1 MTVLDIPGDAQR
13 VIAAL
18 KAGQVA
24 ILPHDVSYGIW
35 GHGVPTIEEIYRVK
49 GRALT
54 KTSGNIGSYD
64 LFKEVHIVE
73 PKVDTVVSALMHDYD
88 LPFTV
93 VAPFRADHPFYRGV
107 ERRSIE
113 LSTKTGT
120 LALLLNAG
128 PLHRELARLSLE
140 QDFPIFGSSANK
152 SLAGSKFRLQD
163 VEPEVRAIAGIEVDY
178 GLCRYHNPHAISST
192 IIDFANWKVL
202 RYGVAYEQIRD
213 ILVRHFSID
222 LGPIPERRTTA

>member
-1 MTVLDIPGDAQR
+1 MSALNVPADAKRVL
-13 VIAAL
+13 AAL
-18 KAGQVA
+18 KEGKIA

-49 GRALT
+49 GRVLT
-54 KTSGNIGSYD
+54 KTSGNIGSHE
-64 LFKEVHIVE
+64 LVKEVQVIDAKAREIVSVLLE
-73 PKVDTVVSALMHDYD
+73 DYD

-93 VAPFRADHPFYRGV
+93 VAPFRRDHPFYRGV
-107 ERRSIE
+107 EPRSLE

-128 PLHRELARLSLE
+128 PLHNELARLSLE
-140 QDFPIFGSSANK
+140 QSFPIFGSSANK
-152 SLAGSKFRLQD
+152 SMSGSKFRLQD
-163 VEPEVRAIAGIEVDY
+163 VEPEVRAVAGIEIDY

-192 IIDFANWKVL
+192 IIDFVNWKVL

-213 ILVRHFSID
+213 ILQRHFSID
-222 LGPIPERRTTA
+222 LGEIPARRTTA